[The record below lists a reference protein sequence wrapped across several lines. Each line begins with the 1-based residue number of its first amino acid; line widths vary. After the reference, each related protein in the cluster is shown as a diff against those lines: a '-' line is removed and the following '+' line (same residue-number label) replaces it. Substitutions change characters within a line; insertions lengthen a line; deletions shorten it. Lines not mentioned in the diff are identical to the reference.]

1 MKQELASVLDIPRE
15 TVVRL
20 VRIDVSDEEAEPLL
34 ERGILPG
41 CKLSRVRQSPSGDPI
56 LSVGGTLI
64 AVRREYARHDSWSG
78 PPDTSLRRFY
88 AYGITGTLPRRRA

>member
-64 AVRREYARHDSWSG
+64 AVRREYAARLLVR
-78 PPDTSLRRFY
+78 PT
-88 AYGITGTLPRRRA
+88 